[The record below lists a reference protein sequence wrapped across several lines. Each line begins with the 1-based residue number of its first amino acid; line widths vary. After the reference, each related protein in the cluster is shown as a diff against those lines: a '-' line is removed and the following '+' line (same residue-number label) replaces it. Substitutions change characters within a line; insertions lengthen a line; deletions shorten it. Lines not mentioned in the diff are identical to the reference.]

1 MLDRLIRLV
10 IKGKRKRVPTGI
22 YGLRTITNLG

>member
-1 MLDRLIRLV
+1 MGRLIRLV

-22 YGLRTITNLG
+22 YGLRAITNLG